1 MLAVSLH
8 RLPPAADP
16 PRTTAPSWAASVV
29 LVCVCV
35 LILVLIVSMIVAI
48 GRLAV
53 LVPRT
58 LELNGYVQDVGD
70 WLARWRGRRPGRGA

>member
-1 MLAVSLH
+1 
-8 RLPPAADP
+8 
-16 PRTTAPSWAASVV
+16 
-29 LVCVCV
+29 
-35 LILVLIVSMIVAI
+35 VLIVSMIVAI